1 MKQELSNNNYNKK
14 MLCTEVDLDNSYI
27 QFQIKMKVFTSEEEL
42 KTFITINK
50 LPLTYKEW
58 RP

>member
-1 MKQELSNNNYNKK
+1 MTVINFYFSDYEWWINYLENN
-14 MLCTEVDLDNSYI
+14 
-27 QFQIKMKVFTSEEEL
+27 QIKMKVFTSEEEL

-58 RP
+58 HP